1 MLNNKLDKTISI
13 LNKSSI
19 VLFEWDVEAEVIL
32 NFVSDSISAFGYTPE
47 DFYTGD
53 LSDFW
58 SFVYEQDR
66 EKAKRAI
73 HDARMRR
80 QKEIRHNYRVL
91 CKNGRV
97 KWVEELVIFEKDHY
111 GEIVKELSIIYDVT
125 KQKQMEEVISRSERK
140 YRNLFEKGPTLLIQL
155 DAEGKI
161 ITVNKAALSVLEYR
175 KHELMGMPLAQLVME
190 PTGKAL
196 DARLREA
203 FLAPTELSIKNKS
216 NQMVTLSVLN
226 HCMDIDDMT
235 QEYYLV
241 GQNITQMRANEK
253 QIQYLSYHDQLTGLY
268 NGNYFDAYLKEL
280 SDESERHYAVVL
292 GQLYQLKRTCELFG
306 QKLGEELVLA
316 VTEILKNSCRQTD
329 IVCRVDEDLFAM
341 ILPDADDH
349 VAMTVCTRVK
359 ESCEQCSELLVLPQM
374 SMGHGSKST
383 SDMTI
388 ESVLKQAACRQES
401 SMEEIVQPLRSDK
414 LISLKE
420 KLESKTLESN
430 DHCKRL
436 QEYAVALARKLGL
449 SETQINQVSIAS
461 YFHDV
466 GRMGVSSEVLLKQGA
481 LTDEE
486 WAQMQQHSEFGY
498 NVLLS
503 SGNVDEIAL
512 AVRHHH
518 EHWDGSGYPSALKG
532 LEIPLVSRIIS
543 LVDAY
548 DVMTNERIY
557 SRSMTKHEA
566 IEELLRCKG
575 SQFDPTLVDAF
586 IHCLTYFLA

>member
-1 MLNNKLDKTISI
+1 MENKLDKTISI

-19 VLFEWDVEAEVIL
+19 VLFEWDVEAEAVL
-32 NFVSDSISAFGYTPE
+32 NFVSDSICAFGYTPE
-47 DFYTGD
+47 DFYTGG

-58 SFVYEQDR
+58 GFIYEADR
-66 EKAKRAI
+66 EKARRTI
-73 HDARMRR
+73 HDARMRQ
-80 QKEIRHNYRVL
+80 QKEIRHNYRVV

-97 KWVEELVIFEKDHY
+97 KWVEEFVIFEKDHY

-125 KQKQMEEVISRSERK
+125 KQKQMEEVISKSERK

-155 DAEGKI
+155 DSEGKI
-161 ITVNKAALSVLEYR
+161 ITVNKAALSVLEFR
-175 KHELMGMPLAQLVME
+175 KHELMGMPLAQLVIE
-190 PTGKAL
+190 PTGAVL
-196 DARLREA
+196 TARLNEA
-203 FLAPTELSIKNKS
+203 YQTPTELSIRNKS
-216 NQMVTLSVLN
+216 NQVVTLSVLN
-226 HCMDIDDMT
+226 HGMEVDDFT

-280 SDESERHYAVVL
+280 NDETERHYAVVL

-306 QKLGEELVLA
+306 EKLGEELVLA

-349 VAMTVCTRVK
+349 VAMTVCTRVT
-359 ESCEQCSELLVLPQM
+359 ESCEQCTELLVLPQM
-374 SMGHGSKST
+374 SMGHGSKSN
-383 SDMTI
+383 SEMTI
-388 ESVLKQAACRQES
+388 EKVLKQAACRQES
-401 SMEEIVQPLRSDK
+401 SMKAIVQPLRSDK
-414 LISLKE
+414 LISLKD
-420 KLESKTLESN
+420 KLETKTLESA
-430 DHCKRL
+430 DHCKRV
-436 QEYAVALARKLGL
+436 QEYSVALARKLGL
-449 SETQINQVSIAS
+449 SESQIDQVSIAS

-466 GRMGVSSEVLLKQGA
+466 GRMGVSSDILLKQGA

-486 WAQMQQHSEFGY
+486 WVQMQQHSEFGY

-503 SGNVDEIAL
+503 CGNVDEIAL
-512 AVRHHH
+512 AIRHHH
-518 EHWDGSGYPSALKG
+518 EHWDGTGYPSGLKG
-532 LEIPLVSRIIS
+532 LEIPLVSRIVT
-543 LVDAY
+543 LADAY
-548 DVMTNERIY
+548 DVMTNDRIY

-566 IEELLRCKG
+566 IEEIMRCKG

-586 IHCLTYFLA
+586 IHCLTYFLP